1 MIGICT
7 DSNSQLPAELA
18 QRYGI
23 EVVPLT
29 ITIDDHEYLEGVDL
43 DADAFYAKYAHGHR
57 PVVTT
62 SQPSPGQFAVAYEV
76 LLARGCTEIL
86 SVHVSAAI
94 SGTINAARLAAHS
107 VPSPVRLIDSGTA
120 SFGIS
125 CCSWAAAAA
134 VADGATL
141 EQAAQIAEQLAPSI
155 GNLFVVGAFDHLHR
169 GGRATGLDSDTGLPI
184 LTLKDGAVEVIER
197 SATMIEGI
205 NAMAAYAIAWGD
217 RLRIAVGHSDGDTAP
232 LADAL
237 EESISE
243 AANVIEVV
251 RYRVGP
257 SVGAHTGPGTLGC
270 FMFPM
275 T

>member
-155 GNLFVVGAFDHLHR
+155 GNLFVVDAFDHLHR

-257 SVGAHTGPGTLGC
+257 RVGAHTGPGTLGC
-270 FMFPM
+270 FMFSM